1 MLEKELGA
9 YGACDPARVD
19 ETKRGGVLAHEAAI
33 RWTGEILTLYA
44 VIRADGCADNYSM
57 LLSHFTRQNGVDP
70 ADIRTVLG
78 IGEDYEDIC

>member
-1 MLEKELGA
+1 MVYWLMKLQSVG
-9 YGACDPARVD
+9 PVRFL
-19 ETKRGGVLAHEAAI
+19 RI
-33 RWTGEILTLYA
+33 YA